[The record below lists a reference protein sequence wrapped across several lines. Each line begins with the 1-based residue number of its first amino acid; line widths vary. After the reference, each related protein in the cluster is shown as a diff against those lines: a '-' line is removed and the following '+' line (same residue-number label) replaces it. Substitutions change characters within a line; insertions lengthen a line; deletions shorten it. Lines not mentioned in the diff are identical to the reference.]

1 MKHPFLC
8 ALIFTALFA
17 GACQRAANVD
27 REAAI
32 EVVRRNSQFMQEEK
46 IDEMMAT
53 LHPQSPT
60 FAQTRAIMEGLAKKF
75 DLKCELTGLEV
86 VSATPDEV
94 RVRFDQTTSK
104 VKGEGGFPSSRV
116 VGIHLLKKDGNAWKI
131 YSTEVIST
139 QVLGARD
146 ETPEPSEPEE
156 PEEPTEPEEKK

>member
-8 ALIFTALFA
+8 ALVGTALVA

-27 REAAI
+27 REAAL
-32 EVVRRNSQFMQEEK
+32 EVVRRNAQFMQEEK

-60 FAQTRAIMEGLAKKF
+60 FAQTRAIMEGLAEKF
-75 DLKCELTGLEV
+75 DLKCELKALEV
-86 VSATPDEV
+86 VSATPDEI

-104 VKGEGGFPSSRV
+104 VKGEGGFPASRV

-131 YSTEVIST
+131 YSTEEISAE
-139 QVLGARD
+139 VLDAPD
-146 ETPEPSEPEE
+146 ETPEPA
-156 PEEPTEPEEKK
+156 EPEEKQ

>member
-8 ALIFTALFA
+8 GVVCTALFA

-27 REAAI
+27 REAAL

-75 DLKCELTGLEV
+75 DLKCELTALEV

-131 YSTEVIST
+131 YSTEVISS
-139 QVLGARD
+139 QVLGAPD
-146 ETPEPSEPEE
+146 ETSEPSEPSEL
-156 PEEPTEPEEKK
+156 PEPEEKQ

>member
-8 ALIFTALFA
+8 ALVCAALVMC
-17 GACQRAANVD
+17 ACRRAVNVD
-27 REAAI
+27 RETAL

-53 LHPQSPT
+53 LHPESPT

-75 DLKCELTGLEV
+75 DLKCELTALEV

-139 QVLGARD
+139 QVLGAPD
-146 ETPEPSEPEE
+146 ETPEPSEPD
-156 PEEPTEPEEKK
+156 EPTEPEEKQ